1 MNANMKSIREVLA
14 VILLI
19 VCLCISMV
27 GCADIQDSTEPT
39 DESVLIESSGNTT
52 GTQIPEET
60 DAMTEPNTEATTPSE
75 TETTPFETAHIHSY
89 TSKVTAPTCTEGGY
103 TTFIC
108 DCGDTYTDE
117 QANAVGHNY
126 SSAVKAATCTEKGYT
141 TYTCNSCGD
150 SYTADQT
157 DATGHTYHEKVT
169 SPTCTEKGYTTYI
182 CSACGDSYTG
192 NETNATGHSWG
203 SWKVTTEAKIGIP
216 GKEERKCSSCQKVES
231 RAIDA
236 LPEPT
241 YQTFGHEIG
250 VYEYD
255 NVRYEMALANHFDY
269 AAYIAIYTTGKDS
282 AHETAIITAFTDH
295 FGFSPTAKVKVETI
309 GTYLVDS
316 QVKTVYQY
324 YIFDKTHPFLD
335 HAPYEVYH
343 QICTDGIS
351 HWVGF
356 AILGSNDDD
365 WDELMSEPTVRN
377 LKKEMYRM
385 FYEKT
390 GYSADYI
397 AQHKE
402 DFCMGWIS
410 VAGEMR
416 TADGEVVEVLYIY
429 CREKEK

>member
-1 MNANMKSIREVLA
+1 MYNNIIKKTIA
-14 VILLI
+14 ILSMLI
-19 VCLCISMV
+19 LGTCLFTACGTPS
-27 GCADIQDSTEPT
+27 DQTEPSFDDT
-39 DESVLIESSGNTT
+39 VLSGPLNPSGTT
-52 GTQIPEET
+52 SATIN
-60 DAMTEPNTEATTPSE
+60 TEPKAEDPIEWITEDPTEGSAEVTTPTTAPTEAVP
-75 TETTPFETAHIHSY
+75 TETTHT
-89 TSKVTAPTCTEGGY
+89 
-103 TTFIC
+103 
-108 DCGDTYTDE
+108 
-117 QANAVGHNY
+117 HNY
-126 SSAVKAATCTEKGYT
+126 ACTTVNPSCTKQGYSV
-141 TYTCNSCGD
+141 YTCSCGD
-150 SYTADQT
+150 SYKTDYA
-157 DATGHTYHEKVT
+157 DATGHTEVVDNAVAATCEK
-169 SPTCTEKGYTTYI
+169 SGLSKGSHCSTCGEILKRQTTV
-182 CSACGDSYTG
+182 A
-192 NETNATGHSWG
+192 ATGHCWLG
-203 SWKVTTEAKIGIP
+203 WKVTTEAQIGIR

-236 LPEPT
+236 LLEPT

-269 AAYIAIYTTGKDS
+269 AAYITIYATRKDS
-282 AHETAIITAFTDH
+282 VHETSIITAFTDH

-324 YIFDKTHPFLD
+324 SIFDKTHPFMD

-343 QICTDGIS
+343 QICTDGVS

-356 AILGSNDDD
+356 AILGSNDDN
-365 WDELMSEPTVRN
+365 WDTLMSAPNVQN
-377 LKKEMYRM
+377 LKKEMYRT

-416 TADGEVVEVLYIY
+416 TADGKVVEVLYIF
-429 CREKEK
+429 CREKER

>member
-1 MNANMKSIREVLA
+1 MYNNIIKKMIAVLSML
-14 VILLI
+14 ILAT
-19 VCLCISMV
+19 CLFTACGTPSDQTEHSFDDTVLSGPLNPSGTTSVTIN
-27 GCADIQDSTEPT
+27 TEPKAEDPAEWIT
-39 DESVLIESSGNTT
+39 EGPTEGAAEVASPTT
-52 GTQIPEET
+52 AP
-60 DAMTEPNTEATTPSE
+60 TEAEP
-75 TETTPFETAHIHSY
+75 TETTHT
-89 TSKVTAPTCTEGGY
+89 
-103 TTFIC
+103 
-108 DCGDTYTDE
+108 
-117 QANAVGHNY
+117 HNY
-126 SSAVKAATCTEKGYT
+126 ARTMVAPSCTKQGYSV
-141 TYTCNSCGD
+141 YTCSCGD
-150 SYTADQT
+150 SYKTDYA
-157 DATGHTYHEKVT
+157 DATGHTEVVDSAVAATCEK
-169 SPTCTEKGYTTYI
+169 SGLSKGSHCSICGEILKRQTTV
-182 CSACGDSYTG
+182 A
-192 NETNATGHSWG
+192 ATGHSWLG
-203 SWKVTTEAKIGIP
+203 WKITTEAQIGIP

-241 YQTFGHEIG
+241 YQTFDHEIG

-269 AAYIAIYTTGKDS
+269 AAYITIYATSKDS
-282 AHETAIITAFTDH
+282 VHETSIITAFTDH

-309 GTYLVDS
+309 GTYLVDD

-324 YIFDKTHPFLD
+324 CIFDKTHPFLD

-343 QICTDGIS
+343 QICTDGVS

-416 TADGEVVEVLYIY
+416 TADGKVVEVLYIF

>member
-1 MNANMKSIREVLA
+1 MYNNIIKKTIWVLCMLLLATCLFTACGTTSNQREPSLDETVLSSPSGTTSITVT
-14 VILLI
+14 
-19 VCLCISMV
+19 
-27 GCADIQDSTEPT
+27 TEPKAEDT
-39 DESVLIESSGNTT
+39 TELITGDPTEGSVEVT
-52 GTQIPEET
+52 IPT
-60 DAMTEPNTEATTPSE
+60 TTP
-75 TETTPFETAHIHSY
+75 TETTHT
-89 TSKVTAPTCTEGGY
+89 
-103 TTFIC
+103 
-108 DCGDTYTDE
+108 
-117 QANAVGHNY
+117 HNY
-126 SSAVKAATCTEKGYT
+126 VCTTIAPSCTKQGYSV
-141 TYTCNSCGD
+141 YTCSCGD
-150 SYTADQT
+150 SFKADYT
-157 DATGHTYHEKVT
+157 DATGHTEVVDNAVAASCEK
-169 SPTCTEKGYTTYI
+169 SGLSKGSHCSTCGEILKKQTTV
-182 CSACGDSYTG
+182 A
-192 NETNATGHSWG
+192 ATGHRWLA
-203 SWKVTTEAKIGIP
+203 WKVTAEAQIGIP

-241 YQTFGHEIG
+241 YQAFDHKIG

-255 NVRYEMALANHFDY
+255 NVRYEMALANHFDH
-269 AAYIAIYTTGKDS
+269 AAYISIYTTSKDTV
-282 AHETAIITAFTDH
+282 HETSIITAFTDH
-295 FGFSPTAKVKVETI
+295 FGFTPTAKVKVETI
-309 GTYLVDS
+309 GTFLVDD
-316 QVKTVYQY
+316 QIKTVYQY
-324 YIFDKTHPFLD
+324 HIFDKTHPFMD

-343 QICTDGIS
+343 QICTDGVS

-365 WDELMSEPTVRN
+365 WNTLMSTPTVQN

-429 CREKEK
+429 CREKEI